1 MAHRSYQTNLMLENL
16 FYVIPGQVPVFGGL
30 LESLKSPRV
39 QVVVAD
45 CGTQLGMPVD
55 KRVLGASYP
64 DAEEPGPMLDYAFH
78 LDGSPVTVASMGEV
92 PGRTVPIRHPAYCG
106 YFGAKKGVC
115 AVCALA
121 GIRLTRQN
129 LENASTGVTHAW
141 TTSNTALAGE
151 VQVLRQWLLQQ
162 GEATMHMA
170 RGGMAPFLPPSEYAL
185 LNRLADTYSGGLLG
199 LQAMD
204 GVPLPA
210 KYLLLKGS
218 VSDDM
223 RGKVEDWV
231 MRAKGIPEEYS
242 DFLPRVPDNLEAAL
256 LGIVLYG
263 MFGEKAL
270 NAPPETFPAPP
281 ALVFG
286 E

>member
-39 QVVVAD
+39 SVVTAD
-45 CGTQLGMPVD
+45 CGTLLGMPVD
-55 KRVLGASYP
+55 KRVLGAVISDP
-64 DAEEPGPMLDYAFH
+64 DSPGPMLDHAFH
-78 LDGSPVTVASMGEV
+78 LDGSPVTVESMGLIS
-92 PGRTVPIRHPAYCG
+92 GRTIPIRHPAYCG
-106 YFGAKKGVC
+106 HFGSKKGIC

-121 GIRLTRQN
+121 GVRLTRQA
-129 LENASTGVTHAW
+129 LENATTGVTHPW
-141 TTSNTALAGE
+141 TTSNGALAGE
-151 VQVLRQWLLQQ
+151 VKVLREWLLQQ
-162 GEATMHMA
+162 GGVTLYMA
-170 RGGMAPFLPPSEYAL
+170 RGGMSPFLPPSEYAL

-199 LQAMD
+199 LQAMEN
-204 GVPLPA
+204 VPLPT
-210 KYLLLKGS
+210 KYMLLKGA

-231 MRAKGIPEEYS
+231 LRAKGVPEEYS

-263 MFGEKAL
+263 MFGERAL
-270 NAPPETFPAPP
+270 NSPPEVFPAPP
-281 ALVFG
+281 TLVFG

>member
-39 QVVVAD
+39 PVVAAD
-45 CGTQLGMPVD
+45 CGTRLGMQVG
-55 KRVLGASYP
+55 KRVLGAVRSDP
-64 DAEEPGPMLDYAFH
+64 DSPGPMLDYVFH
-78 LDGSPVTVASMGEV
+78 LDGSPVTVASMEAV
-92 PGRTVPIRHPAYCG
+92 SGRTVPIRHPAYCG
-106 YFGAKKGVC
+106 HFGRNKGVC

-121 GIRLTRQN
+121 GVRLTRQP
-129 LENASTGVTHAW
+129 LENAATSVVHPW
-141 TTSNTALAGE
+141 TRSNVDLAGE
-151 VQVLRQWLLQQ
+151 VRTLRQWLLQQ
-162 GEATMHMA
+162 GGVTLYMA
-170 RGGMAPFLPPSEYAL
+170 RGGMSPYLPPSEYAL

-199 LQAMD
+199 LQAME

-210 KYLLLKGS
+210 KYLLLKDS

-231 MRAKGIPEEYS
+231 LHAKGVPEEYS

-256 LGIVLYG
+256 LGLILYG
-263 MFGEKAL
+263 MFGDRAL
-270 NAPPETFPAPP
+270 NSPPETFPAPP
-281 ALVFG
+281 TLVFG